1 MKNILLAAMALL
13 SISAQAKKTKPEIAY
28 AKRDFTLMAG
38 TAYPDM
44 LGFQGWKP
52 AAILTVSGEYQASRR
67 LAFGVQYLLSY
78 ATEPW
83 RTINTSVNGNS
94 YTFQYRKK
102 ATNHL
107 VMATAEYAFVNRGRT
122 SLSSGIAL
130 GYTPPPSVSTQFRDN
145 IDHTNAIGSSRD
157 FGHIGFRIRLLTA
170 KIKLT
175 NNFGVYAGLGYGMDG
190 VFAIGAHY
198 TFSHKK

>member
-1 MKNILLAAMALL
+1 MALL
-13 SISAQAKKTKPEIAY
+13 SLSAQGKQKKAEPA
-28 AKRDFTLMAG
+28 FTGGAFTVLAG
-38 TAYPDM
+38 TSYPDM
-44 LGFQGWKP
+44 LGFKGWKP
-52 AAILTVSGEYQASRR
+52 APILTVAGEYQASRR

-83 RTINTSVNGNS
+83 RTITTSVNGS
-94 YTFQYRKK
+94 PYTFQYRKK

-122 SLSSGIAL
+122 CLSSGIAL

-145 IDHTNAIGSSRD
+145 IDHTNAIVSSRD
-157 FGHIGFRIRLLTA
+157 FGHVGFRIRLLTA
-170 KIKLT
+170 KIKPT
-175 NNFGVYAGLGYGMDG
+175 NNFGVYGGLGYGMDG
-190 VFAIGAHY
+190 VFAIGANY